1 MVSIMKSLLTLKNNV
16 MLTVLIGTCLLL
28 PAVAGAQ
35 SPLLGGGTGGDIGT
49 ALERIVRFINNVLI
63 PFLFAI
69 GFFMFVWGVIKF
81 FVIGGNNDDAKTEGK
96 SLIIYALAGFVVILI
111 FWGIVNILAN
121 GLGIQG
127 QTVDPRNI
135 LLAGI
140 R

>member
-1 MVSIMKSLLTLKNNV
+1 MNSLLILKNNIV
-16 MLTVLIGTCLLL
+16 IPVIVGACALL
-28 PAVAGAQ
+28 PIVAGAQ

-49 ALERIVRFINNVLI
+49 ALGRIVSFINNVLI

-81 FVIGGNNDDAKTEGK
+81 FVIGGNNDDAKAEGK

-111 FWGIVNILAN
+111 FWGIVNIVAN
-121 GLGIQG
+121 GVGLQG
-127 QTVDPRNI
+127 QTVDPRNT
-135 LLAGI
+135 LPSGI